1 MHPTIAQLI
10 SLDRKE
16 SFVSSGR
23 SKGPTFLLTSQA
35 PTWRREIPAPIIA
48 RFDRLKKQRKKPVV
62 PVILGICQGCG
73 STLSRTVQDRLS
85 EEVITCCEQCG
96 RFLYRAESPQADGAR
111 PDPPPPPENALDS
124 SVIPEAYEYA

>member
-48 RFDRLKKQRKKPVV
+48 RFDRLKTQRKKPVV
-62 PVILGICQGCG
+62 PVILGVCQGCG
-73 STLSRTVQDRLS
+73 WTLSRTVQDRLS
-85 EEVITCCEQCG
+85 AENITCCEQCG
-96 RFLYRAESPQADGAR
+96 RFLYPAEPPQVDGAS
-111 PDPPPPPENALDS
+111 PDPTMASEKTLDRS
-124 SVIPEAYEYA
+124 ATPEAYEYA